1 MARFKIKL
9 DFAKLG
15 DAGLLVFCLGII
27 SRLAA
32 SLYFLTP
39 SPTLLQITALKDAFV
54 EAVTNAAFGGTALK
68 LIRDQKKVSLIEGLR
83 LLASNFEDTAGNDP
97 VKLGDTGFDIYG
109 GLRSLWPIPGIA
121 ENLRLFYGKISG
133 TVIVRVKRANFTL
146 MYECR
151 YTLGD
156 FGDDAVWITIPKS
169 TKSRMIIT
177 GIPLGRSIW
186 VQVRCV
192 NGKGEGDWS
201 DPAQLK
207 YIH

>member
-1 MARFKIKL
+1 MRRFKIRL
-9 DFAKLG
+9 DFTKLG
-15 DAGLLVFCLGII
+15 DAALLVFCLRII
-27 SRLAA
+27 SGLTA
-32 SLYFLTP
+32 SLYFLTT
-39 SPTLLQITALKDAFV
+39 SPTLLQIIALKDAFV
-54 EAVTNAAFGGTALK
+54 EAVTNASFGGTAQK
-68 LIRDQKKVSLIEGLR
+68 LIRDQKKVSLLEGLR
-83 LLASNFEDTAGNDP
+83 LLASYIEDNGGNDP
-97 VKLGDTGFDIYG
+97 VKLADTGFDIYG
-109 GLRSLWPIPGIA
+109 GLRSLWPIPGVV
-121 ENLRLFYGKISG
+121 ENLRLFYGNLSG

-156 FGDDAVWITIPKS
+156 FSENAEWITIPKS
-169 TKSRMIIT
+169 TKTKMIIT

-207 YIH
+207 FIH